1 MATFHRNMSVCFRKS
16 SLYSCCGFVF
26 VRWLGHRHNE
36 GGKRITEMWKWR
48 RKAEGNTQNSAEKKK
63 KKLKMKDLSGNVV
76 QNISSLVYNTRM
88 LSETRNV
95 VFL

>member
-1 MATFHRNMSVCFRKS
+1 MDLF
-16 SLYSCCGFVF
+16 L
-26 VRWLGHRHNE
+26 LGDLVTDTTKEEKELLRCENE
-36 GGKRITEMWKWR
+36 GERLKEIHK
-48 RKAEGNTQNSAEKKK
+48 TQQKKKK